1 MSSAVKRRKSAAKK
15 LNSSF
20 AVEMQRFGSHHAAKG
35 KPKRAAIALCSS
47 LPRLEAFCSYLA
59 DSRIAVI

>member
-1 MSSAVKRRKSAAKK
+1 MSSAVQCRKSAAIS

-20 AVEMQRFGSHHAAKG
+20 AAEMQRFGSLHAAKG
-35 KPKRAAIALCSS
+35 KLKRAAIVLCSS

-59 DSRIAVI
+59 DSRIAVM